1 MYYFSSVIIDS
12 TCGDMTW
19 MQKFLKGKKLLTF
32 KNNLGNNFTGR
43 DDIIYTG
50 YDLIPINI
58 ANAKKRFSNETWSFS
73 TWDLVRDKIS
83 KLAPNSTAL

>member
-1 MYYFSSVIIDS
+1 MY
-12 TCGDMTW
+12 
-19 MQKFLKGKKLLTF
+19 
-32 KNNLGNNFTGR
+32 FTGR

-58 ANAKKRFSNETWSFS
+58 ANAKKWFSNETWSFS

-83 KLAPNSTAL
+83 NSTLTSTELEELYIIIIDGSFDIIVNRHTAIHLGLYDNIQVTSF